1 MLKDAMCGVIHGERA
16 IYRDRLERVYSELE
30 AAHEGRETGVK
41 RETI

>member
-1 MLKDAMCGVIHGERA
+1 MKDTMCGIIHGERA